1 MSVIRNR
8 FRVSS
13 LLASRLTELGVAL
26 PALLQRAGLPA
37 EFFRQEKITA
47 STDELF
53 AMWRAIGE
61 ATGDPGIGLKLGS
74 ESRLE
79 RFDPSAIAALCS
91 QSFLEGWPRMGTT
104 VARTWYSLILSMV
117 LCLPQ
122 AGAQVTARVDKSSR
136 EFVDSFYQ
144 WYVPRTHSNLPDGFW
159 DSALR
164 YKRSAFSAELFG
176 LLKENADAQARCH
189 DLVGLDFDPF
199 LTTRNRR
206 SATWWAELLKRGKP
220 TRRISMRSGL
230 ASRARNRMS
239 PRSL

>member
-1 MSVIRNR
+1 
-8 FRVSS
+8 
-13 LLASRLTELGVAL
+13 
-26 PALLQRAGLPA
+26 
-37 EFFRQEKITA
+37 
-47 STDELF
+47 
-53 AMWRAIGE
+53 
-61 ATGDPGIGLKLGS
+61 
-74 ESRLE
+74 
-79 RFDPSAIAALCS
+79 
-91 QSFLEGWPRMGTT
+91 
-104 VARTWYSLILSMV
+104 MV

-199 LTTRNRR
+199 LNYQEPAERYVVGRITQKGQTYEADIHAVWSGEQGEKPDVTAEFVERDRR
-206 SATWWAELLKRGKP
+206 WFFVNFRYPDGDDLVAILKLPRLPCSRPRRPGKE
-220 TRRISMRSGL
+220 
-230 ASRARNRMS
+230 
-239 PRSL
+239 